1 MCYTGHWTLGGRE
14 DISITHLII
23 IIKSEV
29 STFPIVVIF
38 SVAVCLMWLY
48 HHMPSV
54 SYISRESWVFCL
66 SLLCSL
72 MMCAKDEVHYDPM
85 VVFDCLHVTLR
96 HYRHH
101 AELSENI
108 ELLKCLSGT
117 FCFEYVSKIKSI
129 LSIIFPV
136 IYGAMCIQLT
146 HLSYYDY
153 ENTCTLYYCHHQIGS
168 MTHLPLFGVR
178 SWNNGA
184 RCISFYI
191 LTITLCHGSST
202 TRTNESYHHMYQ
214 SISQLSWSRPRVA
227 PMYHYKQLSFP

>member
-1 MCYTGHWTLGGRE
+1 MLHWSLNFRWSRGYIYNSSYYHNQIG
-14 DISITHLII
+14 SINLSHCCHIFRGCVPDVII
-23 IIKSEV
+23 PSY
-29 STFPIVVIF
+29 
-38 SVAVCLMWLY
+38 AVCFIYIPGKLGFL
-48 HHMPSV
+48 SV
-54 SYISRESWVFCL
+54 IAVQSYDVCKGWSTLWPDGRIRLFACHATSL
-66 SLLCSL
+66 SSSCRAIWKYWTSKMLVRYIL
-72 MMCAKDEVHYDPM
+72 
-85 VVFDCLHVTLR
+85 
-96 HYRHH
+96 
-101 AELSENI
+101 
-108 ELLKCLSGT
+108 
-117 FCFEYVSKIKSI
+117 FEYVSKIKSI